1 MSYFLNT
8 QVYIPTLLFSFL
20 RACSKAGTVELS
32 AINANPETAP
42 PQYISSQTSN
52 SRFRMSKT
60 WLALTIG
67 NSRLHWG
74 LFSDE
79 TLIHTWDSNYVD
91 VNIVQ
96 QLAEYQGSGQ
106 WGIGNNEK
114 EIEILLA
121 TSSYFPIPIALAS
134 VVPAQTQIWQS
145 YPSVQIITLENI
157 PIKAMYPTFGIDRA
171 LALLGAGSFFGFPI
185 MVIDSGTA
193 LTFTSADNNYNLIG
207 GAILPGLGLQLATLT
222 TRTGQLPN
230 VKLPEQLPPRF
241 ALNTPEAMQSGVI
254 YTLLAGIKD
263 FLQAW
268 WQDFPDGRVVITGG
282 DRTLIIKYLLKQFP
296 EIAERINVE
305 TNLIFWGM
313 REIFRIQDGFTINC
327 LSPLSYR

>member
-1 MSYFLNT
+1 
-8 QVYIPTLLFSFL
+8 
-20 RACSKAGTVELS
+20 
-32 AINANPETAP
+32 
-42 PQYISSQTSN
+42 
-52 SRFRMSKT
+52 MSKT

-74 LFSDE
+74 LFTGE
-79 TLIHTWDSNYVD
+79 TLMHTWNSNYVD
-91 VNIVQ
+91 ADVVQ
-96 QLAEYQGSGQ
+96 QLAEYRGSGQ
-106 WGIGNNEK
+106 WGIGNNE
-114 EIEILLA
+114 EILLA
-121 TSSYFPIPIALAS
+121 PSSLPIPIALAS
-134 VVPAQTQIWQS
+134 LVPAQTQIWQS
-145 YPSVQIITLENI
+145 YPNVQIMTLENV
-157 PIKAMYPTFGIDRA
+157 PIKAMYPSLGIDRA
-171 LALLGAGSFFGFPI
+171 LALLGAGSFFGFPV
-185 MVIDSGTA
+185 MVIDAGTA
-193 LTFTSADNNYNLIG
+193 LTFTSADSHHTLVG

-282 DRTLIIKYLLKQFP
+282 DRTLIIEYLRSLFP

-305 TNLIFWGM
+305 ANLIFWGM
-313 REIFRIQDGFTINC
+313 REIVKIGDVLTINI
-327 LSPLSYR
+327 